1 MSEPTSTKPY
11 LLRAI
16 YEWCVDN
23 GLTPYISVVVDANTS
38 VPMEYVRDGEIV
50 LNLGPLATSKLTMGN
65 DAIECSARF
74 SGAARELYVPVSAVT
89 AIYARENGHGMSFE
103 IEREKPGAAEPAP
116 DAASPVVPLSPV
128 SAVPDSEPPD
138 SPAPPKSP
146 GGRPALRRV
155 K

>member
-50 LNLGPLATSKLTMGN
+50 LNLGPLATSKMTMGN

-74 SGAARELYVPVSAVT
+74 SGSARQLYVPVTAIT

-103 IEREKPGAAEPAP
+103 VERAKPGSDEPAP
-116 DAASPVVPLSPV
+116 EASAPVVLISPIA
-128 SAVPDSEPPD
+128 AVPDAEPPD